1 MILPAVSISTRHTVI
16 PALLAARMARLTSDF
31 RNVDAAL
38 DIASGFSSLFAL
50 AVFLILTGERGVI
63 KGQRLHHR
71 GRWELIEGIWLEEA
85 IERQFADPCARYLHV
100 HFAAPGCYAAE
111 VERA

>member
-1 MILPAVSISTRHTVI
+1 
-16 PALLAARMARLTSDF
+16 LAARMARLTSDF

-38 DIASGFSSLFAL
+38 DIASGFSFLFAL

-71 GRWELIEGIWLEEA
+71 GRLRSM
-85 IERQFADPCARYLHV
+85 RQRGAVDVGLLNGSLDASDNRLYRSKYDSPCPWAQRK
-100 HFAAPGCYAAE
+100 
-111 VERA
+111 

>member
-1 MILPAVSISTRHTVI
+1 MILPAVSISTRLTAI

-38 DIASGFSSLFAL
+38 DIASGFSFLFAL

-71 GRWELIEGIWLEEA
+71 GRLRSM
-85 IERQFADPCARYLHV
+85 RQRGAVDVGLLNGSLDASDN
-100 HFAAPGCYAAE
+100 
-111 VERA
+111 